1 MLELRT
7 FGGLAIKENGVP
19 FSGAAVQRKTL
30 ALLALLAAAGRKGM
44 SRDKLAAY
52 LWPERDTDHARHLLK
67 QACYALRHDLK
78 EPELLLGAT
87 ELRLNPAVISSDVQ
101 AFEEAL
107 DGADVAAAGRTYAGP
122 FLDGFYVDGA
132 GGFERWAE
140 AERTRLLKRV
150 CGALESVATAATARG
165 DVRDAME
172 SWRRLTELDP
182 LSSRAA
188 LGLMTVLEA
197 AGERAKAIEHGQSHE
212 AFVQAELGAEAAPQV
227 LALIERLQ
235 NEAAN
240 KGRPPR
246 AARHATPERDVV
258 GTTSPAA
265 VTVPSTLLRQLRR
278 ADVLSR
284 FAVAA
289 VGVLLVAGGA
299 GYALWPHQPAASVPD
314 IPAGRKMLVVLPF
327 ENRGAA
333 ADEYFADGLTEAI
346 ATRLGSIQRLGVI
359 AWPSASQYKG
369 TRKSPQQ
376 IGRELGVQ
384 YILEGSVRWD
394 KGSSTSRIRVSP
406 TLIRASDAAQ
416 LWADQ
421 YDTTLTGVF
430 AVQSK
435 LATRVAGALDI
446 AVMDAERRLL
456 EARQT
461 TNLQAYDL
469 YLRGRELVDREYLSP
484 ASVRT
489 AIGLYERAVALD
501 SNFALAYTWLSVG
514 LVWLHVTYTDRSPDL
529 LQRGKAALDHAL
541 RLDPDLPESHGAMGF
556 YYLKVLGDNDRA
568 LAELKLARRMR
579 PNDPYFAAV
588 LADIS
593 DNQGHWNDA
602 LAYGREAAAL
612 DPLNM
617 YLASG
622 PALTYAELRQFTQAT
637 YYYDRALAMRPESFD
652 AQLGKALAYLGHT
665 GDLAGAQ
672 RLLPDMSRPMDGAG
686 GGAPVFSLC
695 DIAPL
700 LDAKRQ
706 ARVLSLGP
714 RALEGDSTV
723 LALMKALVLRANKRN
738 LEARAQFDSARMFLE
753 ITVRRWRS
761 DDYFAALLGLALAG
775 LGRSADAVREGKRA
789 VDLVPVSKDA
799 EWAGYLRANLARI
812 YVLLDQ
818 REAAIDQLEIVL
830 SRPGPLSAGWLRAD
844 PFWDP
849 LRGSP
854 RFQRLAAAR
863 N

>member
-1 MLELRT
+1 MLQVKT
-7 FGGLAIKENGVP
+7 FGGLSVDQDGTP
-19 FSGAAVQRKTL
+19 CGGAASRRKTL
-30 ALLALLAAAGRKGM
+30 ALLALLAATRKKGI
-44 SRDKLAAY
+44 SRDKLVAH
-52 LWPERDTDHARHLLK
+52 LWPESDTAHGRDLLK
-67 QACYALRHDLK
+67 QACYALRRDLR
-78 EPELLLGAT
+78 EPQLFLGST
-87 ELRLNPAVISSDVQ
+87 ELHLNQAVISSDVD
-101 AFEEAL
+101 AFERAL
-107 DGADVAAAGRTYAGP
+107 EHGESERALALYAGP
-122 FLDGFYVDGA
+122 FLDGFYLN
-132 GGFERWAE
+132 GGGEFERWVE
-140 AERTRLLKRV
+140 VERARLSK
-150 CGALESVATAATARG
+150 SVSKTIEGLATEATARG
-165 DVRDAME
+165 DRPAAAE
-172 SWRRLTELDP
+172 WWRRLVALDP
-182 LSSRAA
+182 LSSQAA
-188 LGLMTVLEA
+188 LRLMTALVA
-197 AGERAKAIEHGQSHE
+197 AGEPAAAIQHARVHE
-212 AFVQAELGAEAAPQV
+212 TFLHEELGAAPDAGV
-227 LALIERLQ
+227 LALVKRLCD
-235 NEAAN
+235 EAEHGSSPGTASV
-240 KGRPPR
+240 RPR
-246 AARHATPERDVV
+246 RRQFTRDFVLAALPGA
-258 GTTSPAA
+258 
-265 VTVPSTLLRQLRR
+265 LRR
-278 ADVLSR
+278 ELHRATTLS
-284 FAVAA
+284 AAAISVVALIG
-289 VGVLLVAGGA
+289 VGVFGFGMWGRHPTPDGADRVA
-299 GYALWPHQPAASVPD
+299 LP
-314 IPAGRKMLVVLPF
+314 GRKMLVVLPF

-333 ADEYFADGLTEAI
+333 GDEYFADGLTEAI

-394 KGSSTSRIRVSP
+394 KGSGTSRIRVSP

-430 AVQSK
+430 AVQTN

-446 AVMDAERRLL
+446 AVLDAERRLL

-461 TNLQAYDL
+461 TSLQAYDL

-489 AIGLYERAVALD
+489 AIGFYERAVALD

-529 LQRGKAALDHAL
+529 LGRGKAALDRAL
-541 RLDPDLPESHGAMGF
+541 RLDPDLPESHGALGF

-568 LAELKLARRMR
+568 LKELTRARRMR

-593 DNQGHWNDA
+593 DDQGRWSDA

-652 AQLGKALAYLGHT
+652 AQLGKALAYLGQT

-686 GGAPVFSLC
+686 GGAAVFSLC
-695 DIAPL
+695 DIASL

-714 RALEGDSTV
+714 VALEGDSAV
-723 LALMKALVLRANKRN
+723 LALMKALVLRANGRN
-738 LEARAQFDSARMFLE
+738 LEARAQFHSARMSLE
-753 ITVRRWRS
+753 TTVRHWPN
-761 DDYFAALLGLALAG
+761 DGYYAGLLGLALAG
-775 LGRSADAVREGKRA
+775 LGHSVDAIREGKRA
-789 VDLVPVSKDA
+789 VDLVPVTKDA
-799 EWAGYLRANLARI
+799 QWAGYLRANLARI
-812 YVLLDQ
+812 YLLLD
-818 REAAIDQLEIVL
+818 RRDEAIEQLEIVL

-849 LRGSP
+849 LRSSP
-854 RFQRLAAAR
+854 RFQRLIAIK

>member
-19 FSGAAVQRKTL
+19 LSGAAVQRKTL
-30 ALLALLAAAGRKGM
+30 ALLALLAAAGRKGV

-172 SWRRLTELDP
+172 SWHRLTELDP

-188 LGLMTVLEA
+188 LGLMTVLDA
-197 AGERAKAIEHGQSHE
+197 AGERAKAIQHGQAHE
-212 AFVQAELGAEAAPQV
+212 AFVRAELSAEPASEV
-227 LALIERLQ
+227 LALIERLHNQ
-235 NEAAN
+235 TAP
-240 KGRPPR
+240 KGRRPQD
-246 AARHATPERDVV
+246 TPGEVV
-258 GTTSPAA
+258 ETTSPTA
-265 VTVPSTLLRQLRR
+265 VTVPPTLLRRLRR

-284 FAVAA
+284 IAVAA
-289 VGVLLVAGGA
+289 VGVLLAAGGA
-299 GYALWPHQPAASVPD
+299 GYALWPHPPAAGVPD

-394 KGSSTSRIRVSP
+394 RTSGTNRIRVSP

-430 AVQSK
+430 AVQTK

-541 RLDPDLPESHGAMGF
+541 RLDPDLPESHGALGF

-568 LAELKLARRMR
+568 FDELTRARRMR

-593 DNQGHWNDA
+593 DDQGRWNEA

-665 GDLAGAQ
+665 GDLVGAQ

-695 DIAPL
+695 DIASL

-714 RALEGDSTV
+714 RALEGDSAV

-753 ITVRRWRS
+753 ITVRRWPS
-761 DDYFAALLGLALAG
+761 DDYFAALLGLAQAG
-775 LGRSADAVREGKRA
+775 LGHSVEAIREGKRA

-799 EWAGYLRANLARI
+799 EGAGYLRANLARI

-818 REAAIDQLEIVL
+818 RDEAIDQLEIVL

>member
-1 MLELRT
+1 MLQVKT
-7 FGGLAIKENGVP
+7 FGGLSVEQDGTQCG
-19 FSGAAVQRKTL
+19 GAASRRKTL
-30 ALLALLAAAGRKGM
+30 ALLALLAAAGKKGM
-44 SRDKLAAY
+44 SRDKLVAH
-52 LWPERDTDHARHLLK
+52 LWPESDAVHGRDLLK
-67 QACYALRHDLK
+67 QACYALRRDLH
-78 EPELLLGAT
+78 EPRLFLGST
-87 ELRLNPAVISSDVQ
+87 ELHLNPAVIASDVD
-101 AFEEAL
+101 AFERAL
-107 DGADVAAAGRTYAGP
+107 EHGDSERALALYTGP
-122 FLDGFYVDGA
+122 FLDGFYLNGT
-132 GGFERWAE
+132 GEFEHWVE
-140 AERTRLLKRV
+140 VERARITQCVSKAIEGL
-150 CGALESVATAATARG
+150 ATDATARG
-165 DVRDAME
+165 DRRAAVE
-172 SWRRLTELDP
+172 WWRRWVAFDLF
-182 LSSRAA
+182 SSQAA
-188 LGLMTVLEA
+188 LGLMTALVA
-197 AGERAKAIEHGQSHE
+197 AGEPAGAIQHASVHE
-212 AFVQAELGAEAAPQV
+212 AFLQAELGAAPDSAVLTLAKQLCDEAVRGTPS
-227 LALIERLQ
+227 
-235 NEAAN
+235 EAEGAHT
-240 KGRPPR
+240 RR
-246 AARHATPERDVV
+246 RQFTRDVV
-258 GTTSPAA
+258 VAA
-265 VTVPSTLLRQLRR
+265 LPGALRRELRR
-278 ADVLSR
+278 ARTLSAAAISVVALVGLGVLSFGMGR
-284 FAVAA
+284 WHPTADTADAVA
-289 VGVLLVAGGA
+289 L
-299 GYALWPHQPAASVPD
+299 P
-314 IPAGRKMLVVLPF
+314 GRKMLVVLPF

-346 ATRLGSIQRLGVI
+346 GTRWGSIQRLGEI
-359 AWPSASQYKG
+359 AWRRASQYKG

-394 KGSSTSRIRVSP
+394 KGSATSRIRVSP

-430 AVQSK
+430 AVQTK

-446 AVMDAERRLL
+446 AVLDAERRLL

-529 LQRGKAALDHAL
+529 LSRGKAVLDHAL
-541 RLDPDLPESHGAMGF
+541 RLDPDLPESHAALGF
-556 YYLKVLGDNDRA
+556 YYSKVVGDNDRA
-568 LAELKLARRMR
+568 LEELTRARRMR

-588 LADIS
+588 LADIA
-593 DNQGHWNDA
+593 DDQGRWNDA
-602 LAYGREAAAL
+602 LVYGREAAAL

-672 RLLPDMSRPMDGAG
+672 RLLPNMSRPLDGAG
-686 GGAPVFSLC
+686 GGAAVFALC
-695 DIAPL
+695 DIATL

-706 ARVLSLGP
+706 AQVLSLAP
-714 RALEGDSTV
+714 PALEGDSAV
-723 LALMKALVLRANKRN
+723 LALTKALVLRANGRS
-738 LEARAQFDSARMFLE
+738 LDARGQFDSARMFLE
-753 ITVRRWRS
+753 NTMHHWPS
-761 DDYFAALLGLALAG
+761 DDYYAGLLGLALAG
-775 LGRSADAVREGKRA
+775 LGRSADAVREGRRA
-789 VDLVPVSKDA
+789 VELVPVSKNA
-799 EWAGYLRANLARI
+799 EWSGYPRANLARI
-812 YVLLDQ
+812 FVLLDQ
-818 REAAIDQLEIVL
+818 QDEAIEQLEIVL

-854 RFQRLAAAR
+854 RFQRLVAVK

>member
-7 FGGLAIKENGVP
+7 FGGLGIRENGVP
-19 FSGAAVQRKTL
+19 LAGAAVQRKTL
-30 ALLALLAAAGRKGM
+30 ALLALLAAAGRKGV
-44 SRDKLAAY
+44 SRDRLVAY
-52 LWPERDTDHARHLLK
+52 LWPERDADHARHLLK
-67 QACYALRHDLK
+67 QACYALRHDLN
-78 EPELLLGAT
+78 EPELLIGAT

-101 AFEEAL
+101 VFEEAL
-107 DGADVAAAGRTYAGP
+107 GGGDLAAAVRAYAGP

-132 GGFERWAE
+132 GEFERWAD
-140 AERTRLLKRV
+140 AERARLLHRA
-150 CGALESVATAATARG
+150 CRALESIAVEATARS
-165 DVRDAME
+165 DVREAVGW
-172 SWRRLTELDP
+172 WRRLSEVDP

-188 LGLMTVLEA
+188 LGLMTALVA
-197 AGERAKAIEHGQSHE
+197 AGEPAAAIQHARVHE
-212 AFVQAELGAEAAPQV
+212 AFLHEELGAAPDAAV
-227 LALIERLQ
+227 LALVKRLCD
-235 NEAAN
+235 EAEHGSPSAVE
-240 KGRPPR
+240 GVHPR
-246 AARHATPERDVV
+246 RRQFTRDFVLAALPGAMRREWRRAT
-258 GTTSPAA
+258 TLSAAA
-265 VTVPSTLLRQLRR
+265 VLVV
-278 ADVLSR
+278 A
-284 FAVAA
+284 FAGVGVA
-289 VGVLLVAGGA
+289 VGFWGRHTIAN
-299 GYALWPHQPAASVPD
+299 PADPVPV
-314 IPAGRKMLVVLPF
+314 PGRKMLVVLPF

-369 TRKSPQQ
+369 THKSPQQ

-394 KGSSTSRIRVSP
+394 RGPGASRVRVSP

-430 AVQSK
+430 AVQTN

-446 AVMDAERRLL
+446 AVMDAERLLL

-469 YLRGRELVDREYLSP
+469 YLRGRELVDREYFTP

-514 LVWLHVTYTDRSPDL
+514 LVWLHVTSTDRSPDL
-529 LQRGKAALDHAL
+529 LSRGKAALDRAL
-541 RLDPDLPESHGAMGF
+541 RLDPDLPESHGALGF
-556 YYLKVLGDNDRA
+556 YDSKVLGDNDRA
-568 LAELKLARRMR
+568 LEELTRARRMR
-579 PNDPYFAAV
+579 PNEPYFAAV

-593 DNQGHWNDA
+593 ASQGRWNEA
-602 LAYGREAAAL
+602 LAYRREAVAL
-612 DPLNM
+612 DPLNV

-622 PALTYAELRQFTQAT
+622 PALTYAELRQFTVAT
-637 YYYDRALAMRPESFD
+637 YYYDRALALRPESFD
-652 AQLGKALAYLGHT
+652 AQVGKALAYLGHT

-672 RLLPDMSRPMDGAG
+672 RLLPDMSRPLDGAG
-686 GGAPVFSLC
+686 GGAPVFSLS
-695 DIAPL
+695 DIATL

-706 ARVLSLGP
+706 ARLLSLAP
-714 RALEGDSTV
+714 PALEGDSAV
-723 LALMKALVLRANKRN
+723 LALTKALVLRASGRN
-738 LEARAQFDSARMFLE
+738 LEARAQFDSARTFLDT
-753 ITVRRWRS
+753 TVRHWPS
-761 DDYFAALLGLALAG
+761 DDYYAALLGLALAG
-775 LGRSADAVREGKRA
+775 LGRSGEAIREGKRA
-789 VDLVPVSKDA
+789 VDLVPISKDA
-799 EWAGYLRANLARI
+799 ESSGYLHANLARI

-818 REAAIDQLEIVL
+818 PDNAIEQLEIVL

-854 RFQRLAAAR
+854 QFRRLAAAR